1 MKLKAIEQGISQKIS
16 QMRNS
21 LYIVPNLKKIA
32 GGPITRINLF
42 KNTFLKNG
50 GEIITEGNKL
60 KSIFK
65 SRDLCYV
72 ESSTNRIGIV
82 DVLPLFF
89 IKFRSKK
96 VIVFIRDIYIELFPE
111 DYRGFRK
118 KITYYLNKLSNFY
131 LTWVSTSMVFP
142 TPEMGEVFFKK
153 NNFSPKRPYS
163 DLPPG
168 TYGITENV
176 PLPDFSKKLGI
187 LYLGSIDYKN
197 SGFEAFV
204 AFSKKY
210 AENYNFFVLSGAKNI
225 DEMIQDSTIIA
236 SKIPR
241 AEISQFIRNRN
252 IAYALHT
259 RPRNMYDDLTFP
271 IKVFDF
277 LSFQLPFFS
286 EKHIP
291 LKHLLSNEYPLFASF
306 QNIDQIH
313 QKMED
318 IGVDEYKDLLRSLKN
333 IAIKNTYDKRY
344 QKLLEQ

>member
-1 MKLKAIEQGISQKIS
+1 MKYSI
-16 QMRNS
+16 
-21 LYIVPNLKKIA
+21 YIVPNLRKIA

-42 KNTFLKNG
+42 KNTFQKNG
-50 GEIITEGNKL
+50 GNVITVGNKL

-72 ESSTNRIGIV
+72 ESATNRISLI
-82 DVLPLFF
+82 DILPLFF

-118 KITYYLNKLSNFY
+118 KITFYLNKLSNFY
-131 LTWVSTSMVFP
+131 LTWVSSSMVFP
-142 TPEMGEVFFKK
+142 TSEMGKVFFQK
-153 NNFSPKRPYS
+153 NKLFPNRPYS

-168 TYGITENV
+168 TYNITENV
-176 PLPDFSKKLGI
+176 PLPDFSKKLGL

-204 AFSKKY
+204 SFAKKY
-210 AENYNFFVLSGAKNI
+210 AQSYNFFVLSGAQNI
-225 DEMIQDSTIIA
+225 QEMIDGTEIRA

-241 AEISQFIRNRN
+241 AEIPQFIRNHN
-252 IAYALHT
+252 ITYALHT

-277 LSFQLPFFS
+277 LSFQLPFFT
-286 EKHIP
+286 EEHVP
-291 LKHLLSNEYPLFASF
+291 LKNLLGNDYPLFASF
-306 QNIDQIH
+306 GNIDEIH
-313 QKMED
+313 QKIETL
-318 IGVDEYKDLLRSLKN
+318 GATEYETLLQYLKR
-333 IAIKNTYDKRY
+333 IASNNTYDKRY
-344 QKLLEQ
+344 SKLLEQ

>member
-1 MKLKAIEQGISQKIS
+1 MK
-16 QMRNS
+16 NS
-21 LYIVPNLKKIA
+21 LYVVPNLNKIS

-42 KNTFLKNG
+42 KKAFQKEG
-50 GEIITEGNKL
+50 GQIITEENKL
-60 KSIFK
+60 KSIFQK
-65 SRDLCYV
+65 RDICYI
-72 ESSTNRIGIV
+72 ESATNRIALI
-82 DVLPLFF
+82 DLLPLFF

-111 DYRGFRK
+111 DYSGFRK
-118 KITYYLNKLSNFY
+118 KITFYLNKFSNFY

-142 TPEMGEVFFKK
+142 TKEMGEVFFQK
-153 NNFSPKRPYS
+153 NKFFPKRPYS

-168 TYGITENV
+168 TYNITQNIK
-176 PLPDFSKKLGI
+176 LPDFSKKLGL

-197 SGFEAFV
+197 SGFDAFILF
-204 AFSKKY
+204 AKKY
-210 AENYNFFVLSGAKNI
+210 SQNYNFFVLSGATNI
-225 DEMIQDSTIIA
+225 SEMLQGTTIKA

-241 AEISQFIRNRN
+241 ADIAAFIQNNN

-277 LSFQLPFFS
+277 LSFQLPFFT

-291 LKHLLSNEYPLFASF
+291 LENLLSNDYPLFASF
-306 QNIDQIH
+306 ENSDQIN
-313 QKMED
+313 QKIIS
-318 IGVDEYKDLLRSLKN
+318 IGAPEYKDLLHSLKT
-333 IAIKNTYDKRY
+333 IALNNTYDKRY